1 MDEDE
6 EVIQEFLIEGYEGLD
21 RLDQELLALE
31 DDPNNPGQL
40 ASIFRTIHSLKG
52 TSGFLGF
59 NKLESISHV
68 GENLLSN
75 MRDGTIELN
84 QPITDALL
92 QLVDASREILTNLEN
107 TGEEGDGNYDEL
119 VATLAELADAVP
131 APTPVAQ
138 LTAPTVAPQVRD
150 SLQPVSPL
158 ENSATDEAPPSE
170 LLHPASPTN
179 DLEQAASLAP
189 AADDGSADSDP
200 EGDQVTA
207 SQTQSAPPPPPPPS
221 VRSSEPAPT
230 HAPALRDNKAS
241 GDMTIRVDVSVLDRL
256 MNLVGEL
263 VLARNQILQVSSRS
277 EDASFLATTQR
288 LNHITTE
295 LQEGLMKTRMQ
306 PIKSVWAKFPRVVRD
321 LAKTCEK
328 DVRIEMEGEDTELD
342 RTIIEAIKDPMTH
355 IVRNSVDHGIEFPE
369 DRYTR
374 GKARQGRLSLRAYH
388 EGGKVNIEIADDG
401 KGLDVKR
408 IRAKAVEKGLVSA
421 AELARMTEREAM
433 QLIFAP
439 GFSTAEAVTQVS
451 GRGVGMDVVKTNI
464 ERIGGTIE
472 LSSRLNMGTTIK
484 IKIPLT
490 LAIIPALVINC
501 GGDSYAIPQVSLL
514 ELVRFE
520 KIQAETAIEHVHG
533 APVCRLRGN
542 LLPLV
547 YLHDV
552 LGVTAE
558 SPEDEAINIV
568 VLQADDRQFGL
579 VVDHVSDTEEIVVKP
594 LGKELKNVEIF
605 AGATIMGDGRVAL
618 ILDVIGVAKA
628 GGLASQERDRRLRH
642 VGVNDRDAAQKYT
655 MLVFKINEHERGAV
669 PLKSIARLEEVP
681 TERIERSGGEEV
693 VQYRGEIMPLI
704 RISTVLGRPTMPA
717 REIEQVLVYQR
728 KKHSVGV
735 IVEAIEDVVEEQ
747 LDVQRPVTRVGV
759 KGQAVLQGR
768 VTELIDL
775 SALMESALPGFFDAN
790 AAE

>member
-31 DDPNNPGQL
+31 DDPNNPGRL

-59 NKLESISHV
+59 SKLESISHV

-75 MRDGTIELN
+75 MRDGTIKLN
-84 QPITDALL
+84 QAITDALL
-92 QLVDASREILTNLEN
+92 KLVDASREILTNLEN
-107 TGEEGDGNYDEL
+107 TGEEGDGNYDAL
-119 VATLAELADAVP
+119 VSTLAELADASTCTHASGTAQSSHSR
-131 APTPVAQ
+131 APGQSLSPVRQSARKF
-138 LTAPTVAPQVRD
+138 V
-150 SLQPVSPL
+150 VS
-158 ENSATDEAPPSE
+158 EAPPSDVV
-170 LLHPASPTN
+170 HPASPTI
-179 DLEQAASLAP
+179 DLEQVAPRAP
-189 AADDGSADSDP
+189 AADDGSDDSDP
-200 EGDQVTA
+200 VVDPVTA
-207 SQTQSAPPPPPPPS
+207 SQTQSAPPPPPS
-221 VRSSEPAPT
+221 ARSSEPAPT
-230 HAPALRDNKAS
+230 HSPALRDNKVS

-277 EDASFLATTQR
+277 EDAGFLATTQR

-328 DVRIEMEGEDTELD
+328 DVRIDMEGEDTELD

-369 DRYTR
+369 DRYAR

-388 EGGKVNIEIADDG
+388 EGGKVNIEIGDDG

-408 IRAKAVEKGLVSA
+408 IREKAVEKGLVSA

-520 KIQAETAIEHVHG
+520 KSQAETAIEHVHG

-558 SPEDEAINIV
+558 TPEDEAINIV

-628 GGLASQERDRRLRH
+628 GRLASQERDRRLRH
-642 VGVNDRDAAQKYT
+642 VGANDRDAAQKYT

-669 PLKSIARLEEVP
+669 PSDE
-681 TERIERSGGEEV
+681 
-693 VQYRGEIMPLI
+693 YRE
-704 RISTVLGRPTMPA
+704 T
-717 REIEQVLVYQR
+717 
-728 KKHSVGV
+728 
-735 IVEAIEDVVEEQ
+735 
-747 LDVQRPVTRVGV
+747 
-759 KGQAVLQGR
+759 
-768 VTELIDL
+768 
-775 SALMESALPGFFDAN
+775 
-790 AAE
+790 